1 MPKTKSKRLINIMVV
16 FLFTYWLGVMKQNAI
31 SIKESIPVEIYNKL
45 LDFGN
50 GKLEDGIENAVY
62 LAYTME
68 VIQKSQINETI
79 EIWGRIFYND
89 HTV

>member
-1 MPKTKSKRLINIMVV
+1 MQQKTV
-16 FLFTYWLGVMKQNAI
+16 

-68 VIQKSQINETI
+68 AIQKSQINETI
-79 EIWGRIFYND
+79 EIWGKIFELLKR
-89 HTV
+89 

>member
-1 MPKTKSKRLINIMVV
+1 MLCFYSFTGDLEQGGMQQKTV
-16 FLFTYWLGVMKQNAI
+16 

-68 VIQKSQINETI
+68 AIQKSQINENI
-79 EIWGRIFYND
+79 EIWGKIFELLKS
-89 HTV
+89 